1 MDNELRFIVSL
12 KDNASHQA
20 KRIQNNLGAFNRTYT
35 SNIRL
40 NLIDNISHR
49 LRGIFSMLGGEGG
62 FTRLFSFDSPS
73 IKNGIK
79 KLGSSISSIFK
90 SDDNKKWFEKTVGY
104 FKEAEKYA
112 VRFGSSLVTAFAIG
126 GAGIVA
132 GFGVA
137 SAVLS
142 KQLIKINSEMEQF
155 EISLQ
160 TTLGSLTA
168 AKQEMAGIVEF
179 AKETPY
185 EIKQV
190 TDAVVKL
197 RAYSMDSDKWLEPLG
212 NAASAFG
219 RDITDAVEM
228 AADAVQGMFRRALSY
243 GIRMDREMF
252 KQGGKYAGMT
262 YAEALMMEL
271 EKRFKGGME
280 LQAKTLKGIWSNL
293 KDTLYIQFQ
302 EATSPIYGIIKKQV
316 QNLYEYL
323 GSEQGQAKLRQ
334 LFKTMS
340 SFIAK
345 FIEIGKQVFSFIK
358 ASIVPIVQTV
368 GKAMIRTFMTISE
381 MLEPL
386 KALLEPFISALTSVL
401 TIVSK
406 IITANETLLKIFV
419 GYVVATRI
427 MKMLGFSV
435 GKLAAN
441 MVATNKAATM
451 LGATISTLGK
461 LAFGLGAAF
470 VGMWTIG
477 SYLEVRNN
485 LKEIGVHIHNFA
497 LGADEVKQH
506 LKEISEETG
515 KTLKDMTKIA
525 LAAKQFGHNMGNVIE
540 QSAKAAGK
548 AREGLPKNLGDFG
561 LDEEAITEAIGTLA
575 EALIAEGDSF
585 ETMKRK
591 TEEAGDTLA
600 NLMRLSELT
609 GLSFEDLAIAIS
621 NNGTTVE
628 RYADKIKD
636 LQYLMVQFGIAAKQ
650 LGKDVSPD
658 KFLQALEMLY
668 TPTQEMLLELPLGT
682 WIAKNLSEM
691 DIDAISKNLSGIL
704 NPTEVE
710 RVITK
715 FGDTAR
721 KILDKQ
727 SIVFLENIQDS
738 ATVFVDATEQAKDN
752 VMAMSNKLVQSSID
766 FSKNIASASGLAGKE
781 GAGGSDTEQL
791 GLWGR
796 FLNGI
801 YSHWEVA
808 TAVTV
813 AAIAGLAVLN
823 RLNLQVARRT
833 EKAIVG
839 IAAEPP
845 STRLGK
851 TIKDSMSKVGM
862 DQEFFRNRYVKM
874 EEKLI
879 AKALPKNML
888 GRIETAIELQT
899 KQMMKDWKEEF
910 KSLER
915 DLKVTRDAYNRG
927 ILSQVMKAG
936 FGGGEKAVPPG
947 MTPEEFLTRFPEEAF
962 KNMSELEIEVFEIW
976 KEAFTEQIA
985 RLEDELSESRAK
997 ALDKIRQMTES
1008 YNELANAIKK
1018 GRIPSRFK
1026 DMIKEIKDLTKNM
1039 EIAGDKFNLF
1049 GRKAKAAAETT
1060 TERGMAPTQRQ
1071 VTPIRKAILFGL
1083 LSVLDLR
1090 GWKMTFASFKK
1101 GMNLKTIRESLL
1113 GVTRIIGDFLVLTKN
1128 NMEAVFKAA
1137 VGRASSLTIG
1147 RLSGRAMGRVRG
1159 FFTGRVGIVP
1169 EGMQGGYFQPGA
1181 NEQFR
1186 WKPMVDY
1193 LKKIYNTLLGKQK
1206 GVLTVLANNVKE
1218 MAYVPK
1224 ELITSKL
1231 APYKQIPSKNEF
1243 SRTSRKLG
1251 SIEYGVPIISKSVKP
1266 ELRELANLMVEA
1278 AETIPLKFREAIE
1291 LINLYGTVSRRYAGL
1306 AMSKGSIGY
1315 SLSTSQV
1322 ASGEVRAT
1330 SVHEMAHVMDI
1341 GDFALDELDMG
1352 DFKSALDV
1360 VIDDMAKYSRYLKR
1374 GPKFTEQL
1382 TIEYLEWFNTQ
1393 VGLPVEKYLKSVSS
1407 NLVDMVKAMADVRAD
1422 FLTED
1427 TKVLSEMWASM
1438 RNMENFRPSDEL
1450 IQGREPFMSN
1460 RAISAGLFTWADRAA
1475 VVLKKLAERTIIL
1488 IDAFN
1493 EVGVEITTE
1502 VAEKI
1507 VDGLVKNI
1515 DVTGKNLGDAFVTA
1529 LFKNFENIKVEAL
1542 VGNRLVSLMD
1552 VLTYIFEAK
1561 AKVYAGELS
1570 GRIYIETRDALW
1582 KNFFKAA
1589 TRQLPAGPAESV
1601 VTTAQS
1607 TSTALEKVGSRAV
1620 ERISSVAQA
1629 SVEVINESGE
1639 VIKQLSS
1646 SAVKEIEGVARKALP
1661 PASGTDIVKAQTD
1674 LVKAGSRALVKF
1686 ERTNLPTA
1694 RARMIYPP
1702 FSYEI
1707 IRDSTNQLSKDIKEG
1722 TKATKAQAAW
1732 LGAMVLSMADSLGTQ
1747 YLEPYFQK
1755 LIDQG
1760 SMWGAVGM
1768 TAYKT
1773 FMPTEWPIIGDTIRE
1788 LGNSALML
1796 AALLPSVAPVAI
1808 PLAYA
1813 GTGVGSVAGMLG
1825 KLAGGGALER
1835 GVDISYDLE
1844 TWYEE
1849 ATFQIGKLMV
1859 EGTEQLGHGIKEALI
1874 TAADYVEKG
1883 FIRINSLVHGGGG
1896 KIPEFEAE
1904 LTEKI
1909 WGTEAAEYE
1918 KEIEKQ
1924 FDRYKD
1930 VKVREEAYAKLHEQ
1944 KVLAYTE
1951 ETTRKREFMLEV
1963 LANITKEN
1971 YRVLEEAGKTAS
1983 QPLID
1988 ELDRANKWV
1997 KENIFAGT
2005 DLATQE
2011 AVAKM
2016 VTEFQKGSQL
2026 AVEVYTSTLEG
2037 MLEGFDLETPEGVK
2051 HFLEEMAK
2059 MKGDAEA
2066 GQIALDMMIVAMQKT
2081 QDEIDRVAAQI
2092 AAWNEELE
2100 ELNRQISEANSI
2112 LRDFDQQL
2120 VGLNQAFTNVT
2131 TALDLAIARNE
2142 LELVSES
2149 AQNLEYEIAQLAVE
2163 LSTAEYQML
2172 PLQKA
2177 LNQTEKE
2184 FDAIQDAIDK
2194 TQQKLD
2200 DFMNAPIE
2208 GEGAYREQ
2216 RYQIEQQI
2224 KRKEHELELAKKPL
2238 EAFEKHG
2245 LTGSD
2250 TYKAAATNVANLEKE
2265 LSLLQ
2270 TQLNN
2275 LEYNRELITDPVE
2288 HAKEMSELAQQ
2299 GAEQAAQA
2307 IIDGIKLESDK
2318 LVVLQQQAEE
2328 KQKELNL
2335 AQSLVDKKQ
2344 EEIDGITDAMG
2355 LKEKELDIIQ
2365 KQVEADNKLVQNLK
2379 DKLTAEQKIRDLSA
2393 QIVKIDSDHLK
2404 MQGLVS
2410 AQKLQQLT
2418 IEYALGNVGKEGLL
2432 AISDMYT
2439 KVGTQIADI
2448 TGQKT
2453 PYANEV
2459 AYLNFDVE
2467 GLAEKI
2473 AAAEKENEA
2482 RAAIRDALYEAI
2494 KQGIG
2499 DIDIEALSRSDLE
2512 SVFGGNIGDIVS
2524 RMGQNIAIMANKQ
2537 SSEKAV
2543 GYRNDWF
2550 AQVLKNMGVATYAS
2564 GGIELAQQS
2573 LAMLH
2578 GPEAIIP
2585 LQNGAVP
2592 VTLYGAGTQGGG
2604 ETVVNHTKVEIGSI
2618 VVRDNED
2625 LEEIKGAILALRQG
2639 QVNFFSRA
2647 SQYPERF

>member
-142 KQLIKINSEMEQF
+142 KQLVKINSEMEQF
-155 EISLQ
+155 EVSLQ

-168 AKQEMAGIVEF
+168 AKQEMAEIVQF

-185 EIKQV
+185 EIRNI

-197 RAYSMDSDKWLEPLG
+197 RAYSMDSDMWLEPLG

-345 FIEIGKQVFSFIK
+345 FMEIGKQVFSFIK

-401 TIVSK
+401 TVVSK

-470 VGMWTIG
+470 VGMWAIG

-506 LKEISEETG
+506 LKEIGEETG

-721 KILDKQ
+721 EILDKQ
-727 SIVFLENIQDS
+727 SVVFLENIQDS

-899 KQMMKDWKEEF
+899 KQTMKDWKEEF

-936 FGGGEKAVPPG
+936 FGGGERAVPPG

-962 KNMSELEIEVFEIW
+962 KNMSELEIKVFEIW
-976 KEAFTEQIA
+976 KGAFTEQIA

-1008 YNELANAIKK
+1008 YNELAEAIKK

-1101 GMNLKTIRESLL
+1101 GMNLRTIRESLL

-1186 WKPMVDY
+1186 WQPMVDY

-1206 GVLTVLANNVKE
+1206 GVLTV
-1218 MAYVPK
+1218 
-1224 ELITSKL
+1224 
-1231 APYKQIPSKNEF
+1231 
-1243 SRTSRKLG
+1243 
-1251 SIEYGVPIISKSVKP
+1251 
-1266 ELRELANLMVEA
+1266 
-1278 AETIPLKFREAIE
+1278 
-1291 LINLYGTVSRRYAGL
+1291 
-1306 AMSKGSIGY
+1306 
-1315 SLSTSQV
+1315 
-1322 ASGEVRAT
+1322 
-1330 SVHEMAHVMDI
+1330 
-1341 GDFALDELDMG
+1341 
-1352 DFKSALDV
+1352 
-1360 VIDDMAKYSRYLKR
+1360 
-1374 GPKFTEQL
+1374 
-1382 TIEYLEWFNTQ
+1382 
-1393 VGLPVEKYLKSVSS
+1393 
-1407 NLVDMVKAMADVRAD
+1407 
-1422 FLTED
+1422 
-1427 TKVLSEMWASM
+1427 
-1438 RNMENFRPSDEL
+1438 
-1450 IQGREPFMSN
+1450 
-1460 RAISAGLFTWADRAA
+1460 
-1475 VVLKKLAERTIIL
+1475 
-1488 IDAFN
+1488 
-1493 EVGVEITTE
+1493 
-1502 VAEKI
+1502 
-1507 VDGLVKNI
+1507 KNI
-1515 DVTGKNLGDAFVTA
+1515 NVTGKNLGDAFVEA

-1582 KNFFKAA
+1582 ENFFKAA

-1788 LGNSALML
+1788 LGNSVLML
-1796 AALLPSVAPVAI
+1796 TALLPSVAPVAI

-1813 GTGVGSVAGMLG
+1813 GTGVGNAAGMLG
-1825 KLAGGGALER
+1825 KVAGGGALER

-1883 FIRINSLVHGGGG
+1883 FTRINSLVHGGGG

-1930 VKVREEAYAKLHEQ
+1930 VKAREEAYAKLHEQ

-2092 AAWNEELE
+2092 EGWNEELE
-2100 ELNRQISEANSI
+2100 ELNRQISEANI
-2112 LRDFDQQL
+2112 KLREFDQQL

-2142 LELVSES
+2142 LDLVSES
-2149 AQNLEYEIAQLAVE
+2149 AQNLQYEIAQLAVE

-2216 RYQIEQQI
+2216 RYQIERQI
-2224 KRKEHELELAKKPL
+2224 AEKEHAIEAAQRALAP
-2238 EAFEKHG
+2238 FEKAG

-2250 TYKAAATNVANLEKE
+2250 TYKMAAAQVTVLEDELEK
-2265 LSLLQ
+2265 LQ
-2270 TQLNN
+2270 TTLSNIEYDREN
-2275 LEYNRELITDPVE
+2275 LTAPVE
-2288 HAKEMSELAQQ
+2288 HAKDMAELAQQ
-2299 GAEQAAQA
+2299 GAEKSSQA
-2307 IIDGIKLESDK
+2307 IIDGIKLESEK
-2318 LVVLQQQAEE
+2318 LTILQQQADK
-2328 KQKELNL
+2328 KQTELDL

-2355 LKEKELDIIQ
+2355 LKEKELEIIQ

-2393 QIVKIDSDHLK
+2393 QIVEIDSDHLK

-2432 AISDMYT
+2432 AVADMYT

-2499 DIDIEALSRSDLE
+2499 DIDIEALSKSDLE
-2512 SVFGGNIGDIVS
+2512 SVFGGNIGDIIS
-2524 RMGQNIAIMANKQ
+2524 RMGQNIAVMANKQ
-2537 SSEKAV
+2537 NSEKAV
-2543 GYRNDWF
+2543 GYRSDWF
-2550 AQVLKNMGVATYAS
+2550 AQILKNVGVATYAS

-2604 ETVVNHTKVEIGSI
+2604 ETVVNQTTVEIGSI